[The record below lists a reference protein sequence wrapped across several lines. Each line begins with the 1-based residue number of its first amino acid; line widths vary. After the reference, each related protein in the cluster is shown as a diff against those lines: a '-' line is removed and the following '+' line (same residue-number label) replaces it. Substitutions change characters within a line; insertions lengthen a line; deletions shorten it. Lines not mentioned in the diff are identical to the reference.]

1 MTSHDIMMILVYIFP
16 MFIFAIAPALK
27 LGDFL
32 ESRYGISETQKR
44 IVMVGGT
51 FIVSLAF
58 AIFLQFGHI
67 Y

>member
-1 MTSHDIMMILVYIFP
+1 MTFP

-27 LGDFL
+27 IADYL
-32 ESRYGISETQKR
+32 EEKYAISETQKR

-51 FIVSLAF
+51 FGVSLVLA
-58 AIFLQFGHI
+58 AFLQL